1 MTLPRTDS
9 APTIRRLSPSVV
21 NKIAAGEVI
30 ERPAS
35 ALKELLENALD
46 AGATRIDVAIGQG
59 GSELL
64 RVTDNGC
71 GIEADELPL
80 AIASHATSKIS
91 DADDLFHV
99 RTLGFRGEALASMAE
114 VSHLVIRSRTAAA
127 HEGAELEVVGGE
139 ARPVAPCGCASGT
152 TVEVRRLFFNTPVR
166 RKFLR
171 TTQTEM
177 GHLAEAFS
185 RVALSHPQV
194 HMTLRHNDRVLHDL
208 PPTETWTERIAALF
222 GADVSE
228 ALIGVSGSDGP
239 TRLVGWVGH
248 PQASRPNNRMQYLFL
263 NGRYVRDRSLAH
275 ALGEAY
281 RGLLISGR
289 YPIAFLRLDM
299 PPDAV
304 DVNVHPTKLEVRFH
318 DSGRVYS
325 LMLGTLRK
333 KFLASDLTSYIGPSA
348 PGEGAESS
356 GLDQAQAEA
365 HRRQL
370 VAWAKGQVDSDSE
383 AGGSA
388 GSTPG
393 ELDLRFDDAQG
404 TPIQLTRLGRP
415 TLPAESGAL
424 RGRPEAVGLSGAQH
438 RASAEPP
445 LHGPTDRS
453 RAEEQSPDA
462 FEDSSASP
470 DDRGAPTRRGLSAIQ
485 VHNRY
490 LVAEGEEGVLVID
503 QHALHE
509 RILYEQL
516 REKVLS
522 GAIETQ
528 RLLVPEPVHMTA
540 AECAAALEAREALA
554 ALGIAVEPFGG
565 DTVLVSNYPAILANF
580 SPTEVLQQVTEH
592 LLHGGRTPELR
603 DLVDELLHMVACKA
617 AIKAGDRLSHD
628 EIAALLSQRHLC
640 QDAHHCPHGRPT
652 ALIFTREE
660 LDRRFMR
667 K

>member
-1 MTLPRTDS
+1 
-9 APTIRRLSPSVV
+9 
-21 NKIAAGEVI
+21 
-30 ERPAS
+30 
-35 ALKELLENALD
+35 
-46 AGATRIDVAIGQG
+46 
-59 GSELL
+59 
-64 RVTDNGC
+64 
-71 GIEADELPL
+71 
-80 AIASHATSKIS
+80 
-91 DADDLFHV
+91 
-99 RTLGFRGEALASMAE
+99 
-114 VSHLVIRSRTAAA
+114 
-127 HEGAELEVVGGE
+127 
-139 ARPVAPCGCASGT
+139 
-152 TVEVRRLFFNTPVR
+152 
-166 RKFLR
+166 
-171 TTQTEM
+171 
-177 GHLAEAFS
+177 
-185 RVALSHPQV
+185 V

-208 PPTETWTERIAALF
+208 APTEMWTERIAALF

-275 ALGEAY
+275 ALAEAY

-325 LMLGTLRK
+325 LMLGSLRK
-333 KFLASDLTSYIGPSA
+333 KFLASDLTSYVGSSS
-348 PGEGAESS
+348 PGESPEST
-356 GLDQAQAEA
+356 GLDQAQAES
-365 HRRQL
+365 HRREL
-370 VAWAKGQVDSDSE
+370 VAWAKGQVDSVSDSSTSE
-383 AGGSA
+383 AGAA
-388 GSTPG
+388 GAGG
-393 ELDLRFDDAQG
+393 ELDLRFDEPQG
-404 TPIQLTRLGRP
+404 TPIQLTRLSLPAAPARSHASGSGPESRGRP
-415 TLPAESGAL
+415 DAWQHADTPSAPHRAGDESTLPAASG
-424 RGRPEAVGLSGAQH
+424 PSQQEAEAFAAA
-438 RASAEPP
+438 ASTA
-445 LHGPTDRS
+445 H
-453 RAEEQSPDA
+453 AHPDA
-462 FEDSSASP
+462 PA
-470 DDRGAPTRRGLSAIQ
+470 RRGLSAIQ

-490 LVAEGEEGVLVID
+490 LVAEGDEGVLVID

-540 AECAAALEAREALA
+540 AECAAAMEAREALA

-580 SPTEVLQQVTEH
+580 SPAEVLRQVTER
-592 LLHGGRTPELR
+592 LLEGGRPPELR
-603 DLVDELLHMVACKA
+603 DLIDELLHMVACKA

-652 ALIFTREE
+652 ALVFTREE